1 MNPSVSPDLKVTG
14 MINGSVDKITCES
27 AVGWIY
33 NKEHENSLSV
43 QAVLHD
49 SIIGQANADIYRPDL
64 EQVGFGDGRC
74 GFEIKFNE
82 RIAENYLPFVSIKP
96 SGYNLSIPL
105 TDKTIF
111 YDFVSTLQQGYP
123 GTGRNRSLLGGLW
136 TDRFDALQLLSS
148 RIGLGIVPP
157 DLQPRLQSYIVNG
170 YVGLDDLFET
180 ADQRKLLMAE
190 SITTLPRSTDK
201 EIAAIQNGL
210 WEIIPYIFEKS
221 IQRVLQSVFDDNPV
235 AYRLD
240 WLTEPQSVF
249 TQISTIE
256 SFPSPTEC
264 TAIYFA
270 VGKGAIDVIRGSHE
284 FPEFT
289 SIGHSRWVATASEEI
304 SQIAVA
310 SGSSIDTV
318 DFEQTGALI
327 CSPGLLHRVQASTK
341 APILRVLCA
350 PKRITPERY
359 LTGENMWIE
368 ASHPAGARIRL

>member
-1 MNPSVSPDLKVTG
+1 

-33 NKEHENSLSV
+33 NKEHADSFSV
-43 QAVLHD
+43 QAILHD
-49 SIIGQANADIYRPDL
+49 SIIGQATADIYRPDL

-96 SGYNLSIPL
+96 DGYNLSIPL
-105 TDKTIF
+105 TDKTLF
-111 YDFVSTLQQGYP
+111 YDFVSALQQGYP
-123 GTGRNRSLLGGLW
+123 GTGRNRTLLGGLW
-136 TDRFDALQLLSS
+136 TDRIDALQLLAS
-148 RIGLGIVPP
+148 RLGLGIVPP

-170 YVGLDDLFET
+170 FVALEDILEA
-180 ADQRKLLMAE
+180 ADKRKLMIGETISSLPRVTE
-190 SITTLPRSTDK
+190 KDITTV
-201 EIAAIQNGL
+201 QNGL
-210 WEIIPYIFEKS
+210 WEIITYVFEKN
-221 IQRVLQSVFDDNPV
+221 IQTVLQAIFDDHPV

-240 WLTEPQSVF
+240 WLTAPQPAF

-256 SFPSPTEC
+256 SFPSPAEC

-270 VGKGAIDVIRGSHE
+270 AGKASIDFIRGSHE

-289 SIGHSRWVATASEEI
+289 SVGQSRWIATAADEI

-310 SGSSIDTV
+310 SGASIDSI
-318 DFEQTGALI
+318 DFEQSGAFI
-327 CSPGLLHRVQASTK
+327 CSPGLLHRVQASAK
-341 APILRVLCA
+341 APVLRVLCA

-359 LTGENMWIE
+359 LTGETMWIE

>member
-1 MNPSVSPDLKVTG
+1 
-14 MINGSVDKITCES
+14 MINGSVDKITCET

-33 NKEHENSLSV
+33 NNEGENSFSV

-49 SIIGQANADIYRPDL
+49 SVIGQAEANIYRPDL
-64 EQVGFGDGRC
+64 EEVGFGNGRC

-82 RIAENYLPFVSIKP
+82 RIAENYLPFISIKP
-96 SGYNLSIPL
+96 IGYNLSIPL
-105 TDKTIF
+105 TDKTVF
-111 YDFVSTLQQGYP
+111 YDFVATLQQGYP
-123 GTGRNRSLLGGLW
+123 GASRGRSLLGGLW
-136 TDRFDALQLLSS
+136 TDRMDALQLLSS
-148 RIGLGIVPP
+148 RIGLGIVLP
-157 DLQPRLQSYIVNG
+157 DLQPCLQSYIVNG
-170 YVGLDDLFET
+170 YVSLDRLFEP
-180 ADQRKLLMAE
+180 ADQRKLLIAE
-190 SITTLPRSTDK
+190 TISSLPRVTEK

-210 WEIIPYIFEKS
+210 WEIIPHIFEKS
-221 IQRVLQSVFDDNPV
+221 IQRVLQAVFDDHPV

-240 WLTEPQSVF
+240 WLTESQSVF

-264 TAIYFA
+264 AAIYFA
-270 VGKGAIDVIRGSHE
+270 VSKGSIDIIHGSHE

-289 SIGHSRWVATASEEI
+289 SIGHSRWIATAAEEI

-310 SGSSIDTV
+310 SGASINTV

-327 CSPGLLHRVQASTK
+327 CSPGLLHRAQASK
-341 APILRVLCA
+341 HEPILRVLCA

-368 ASHPAGARIRL
+368 ASHPLGARIRL